1 MVKKTF
7 IFPDLLLARVRL
19 KIKKGREAVSN
30 SIGTVSNKI
39 REVNSRQEVHARG
52 LTSIEDISLG
62 GFKKTTKLTLMG

>member
-30 SIGTVSNKI
+30 SVGTVSNKI
-39 REVNSRQEVHARG
+39 HEVGSRQEVYARCSN
-52 LTSIEDISLG
+52 SIEDISLG
-62 GFKKTTKLTLMG
+62 GFRKTTQ